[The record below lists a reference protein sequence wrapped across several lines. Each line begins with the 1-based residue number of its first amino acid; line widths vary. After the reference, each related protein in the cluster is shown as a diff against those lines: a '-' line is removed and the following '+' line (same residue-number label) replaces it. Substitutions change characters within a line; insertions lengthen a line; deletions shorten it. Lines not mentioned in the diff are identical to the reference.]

1 MVKEY
6 TVFKI
11 FPIEACSQSK
21 VGSEKQHMTIQNT
34 DG

>member
-11 FPIEACSQSK
+11 FPIEACSHSK